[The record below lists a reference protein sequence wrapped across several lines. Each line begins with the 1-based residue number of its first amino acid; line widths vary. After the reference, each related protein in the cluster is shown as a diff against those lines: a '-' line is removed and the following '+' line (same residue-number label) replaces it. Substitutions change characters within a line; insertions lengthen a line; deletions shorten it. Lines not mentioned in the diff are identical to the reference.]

1 MKPCRKCGNIK
12 PLSEFH
18 IARENKDGHR
28 NECKDCWKKICKAR
42 YAQNRDE
49 YIART
54 QKWREDNP
62 EKYEEWRRRNREEN
76 RERIAAV
83 NRRAYLQRK
92 YGLSPDDFEF
102 LVVAQGGKCRIC
114 EAAEGEKLHVDHHHD
129 SGLVRGL
136 LCGKCNKA
144 IGLLDEDPQLFE
156 AATSYLRE
164 KQLPLSCGDRARK
177 RSRVRRP
184 STPSRPGDR

>member
-1 MKPCRKCGNIK
+1 MKICKVCGETK
-12 PLSEFH
+12 PLEQFH
-18 IARENKDGHR
+18 RAAGMRDGHR
-28 NECKDCWKKICKAR
+28 NECKSCLNAR
-42 YAQNRDE
+42 HRG
-49 YIART
+49 
-54 QKWREDNP
+54 W
-62 EKYEEWRRRNREEN
+62 YERNREYAIERTRRWAREN
-76 RERIAAV
+76 PERLAETRRKYHEEHREERSQR
-83 NRRAYLQRK
+83 NRASHLQRK
-92 YGLSPDDFEF
+92 YGLSPDDVEF

-114 EAAEGEKLHVDHHHD
+114 GAAEGKKLHVDHHHD

-144 IGLLDEDPQLFE
+144 IGLLNEDPQLFE

-164 KQLPLSCGDRARK
+164 NQLPLSCGDRARK